1 MVKRKQIEWLLTSVV
16 GLRMVTP
23 VLTASGTFGYG
34 MEYPKLRDFPIDVV
48 GGIVLK
54 SVTLKPRLGN
64 PEPRFVET
72 SAGLINSI
80 GLQNVGID
88 KLIST
93 ELPKVRKYKTNIIV
107 SIAGYSLSDYQ
118 QISEKLN
125 NSDDYEAVEVNI
137 SCPNVK
143 KEGMLFSFDPSAAAD
158 VTSIVKEKIKNKPV
172 IMKLSPNAPNITA
185 TALACAK
192 AGADAISLVNTFS
205 ALAIDIKTQKPI
217 LKRNFG
223 GLSGPAIKPI
233 ALALVAK
240 LAVTF
245 REHNIKAPIIG
256 IGGIQ
261 TAEDALE
268 YIIAGASAIQVGTS
282 IFWNPLVLSDIVN
295 GLISICQEAE
305 RPIADFVGTLK
316 MYEDFE

>member
-93 ELPKVRKYKTNIIV
+93 ELPKVRKYKTNK
-107 SIAGYSLSDYQ
+107 YS
-118 QISEKLN
+118 
-125 NSDDYEAVEVNI
+125 
-137 SCPNVK
+137 
-143 KEGMLFSFDPSAAAD
+143 F
-158 VTSIVKEKIKNKPV
+158 
-172 IMKLSPNAPNITA
+172 
-185 TALACAK
+185 
-192 AGADAISLVNTFS
+192 
-205 ALAIDIKTQKPI
+205 
-217 LKRNFG
+217 
-223 GLSGPAIKPI
+223 
-233 ALALVAK
+233 
-240 LAVTF
+240 
-245 REHNIKAPIIG
+245 
-256 IGGIQ
+256 
-261 TAEDALE
+261 
-268 YIIAGASAIQVGTS
+268 
-282 IFWNPLVLSDIVN
+282 
-295 GLISICQEAE
+295 
-305 RPIADFVGTLK
+305 
-316 MYEDFE
+316 